1 MKLLNVLQMVI
12 VFLVQGTAA
21 YAYTPNNFG
30 CLDQVSN
37 HAVAGCVGL
46 GAGENEVNLM
56 DAPWNLDISAY
67 DCTRADLSCQ
77 RPTCCSE
84 LIWVQS
90 VLSVGVWKQEWRE
103 IDGSEIQEY

>member
-46 GAGENEVNLM
+46 GLERMNNGR
-56 DAPWNLDISAY
+56 PWNLDISAY